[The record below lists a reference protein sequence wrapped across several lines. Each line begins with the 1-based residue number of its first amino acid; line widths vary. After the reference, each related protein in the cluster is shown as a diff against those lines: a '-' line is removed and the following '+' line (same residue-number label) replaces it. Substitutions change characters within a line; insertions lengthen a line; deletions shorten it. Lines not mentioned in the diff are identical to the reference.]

1 VISIR
6 TLMAAALT
14 ALCLWAAVAM
24 AASAPV
30 PGSVAPDFALPAV
43 RGGNVRL
50 SEYRGSVVVLSF
62 WSSQCGQCAAQL
74 EALADQQRTYAGAG
88 LVTIAVSVDSDLRK
102 ARDYALAHAGAVP
115 LLLDAKRD
123 VGRNYAV
130 ARLPTTVLIDRRG
143 RIQRVYSDYRRIDNS
158 YISQLRALLD
168 DVNSTAAPIY

>member
-1 VISIR
+1 M
-6 TLMAAALT
+6 TGAL
-14 ALCLWAAVAM
+14 AGLCLQASAAVA
-24 AASAPV
+24 ASAGSG
-30 PGSVAPDFALPAV
+30 PGLGRLAPDFALPAA

-74 EALADQQRTYAGAG
+74 AALAEQQQTYAGAG
-88 LVTIAVSVDSDLRK
+88 LVTIAVSIDSNLAK
-102 ARDYALAHAGAVP
+102 AREFALAHAGAVP

-143 RIQRVYSDYRRIDNS
+143 RIQQIYGDYRRIDNS